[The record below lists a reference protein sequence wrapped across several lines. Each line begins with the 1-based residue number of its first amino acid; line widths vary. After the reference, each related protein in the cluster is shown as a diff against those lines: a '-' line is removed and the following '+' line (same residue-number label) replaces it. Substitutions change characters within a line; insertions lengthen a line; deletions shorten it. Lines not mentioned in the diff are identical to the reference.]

1 MRKRKKLFILPIL
14 SIISFICLIYLIFV
28 FPPQTIIAFSNFKVS
43 ALPISFLLSFV
54 FLWTLFWFIFA
65 NKIQG
70 LLLATFPLIYLILR
84 LNNLNQTFFLV
95 LLFVLFA
102 GLELFFFRKR

>member
-1 MRKRKKLFILPIL
+1 MRQRKKLFILPIL
-14 SIISFICLIYLIFV
+14 SIVSFVCLIYLIFA
-28 FPPQTIIAFSNFKVS
+28 FPPETIITFYNFKIS

-54 FLWTLFWFIFA
+54 FMWTLFWFIFV

-70 LLLATFPLIYLILR
+70 LILATFPLIYLILR
-84 LNNLNQTFFLV
+84 LNNLTQTFFLV